1 VKLKSKDT
9 VLSISNATELASGV
23 IYQLLG
29 NEVSNTLDG
38 SFINKETLSNIITLR
53 MQARF
58 SKYNKTK
65 KV

>member
-23 IYQLLG
+23 IHQLLG

-38 SFINKETLSNIITLR
+38 SFINKETLANIITLR
-53 MQARF
+53 IQARF
-58 SKYNKTK
+58 SKYNKTQK
-65 KV
+65 A